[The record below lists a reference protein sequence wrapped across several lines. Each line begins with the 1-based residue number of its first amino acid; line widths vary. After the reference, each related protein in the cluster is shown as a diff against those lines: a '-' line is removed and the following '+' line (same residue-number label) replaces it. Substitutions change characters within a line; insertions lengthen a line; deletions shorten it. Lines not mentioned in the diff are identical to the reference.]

1 MGTICFVILN
11 YKTWREA
18 AACAES
24 ILKTQ
29 QGQDIRI
36 VLVDN
41 GSGNGS
47 EESLREEFAGEKRVH
62 VIASEKNLGFARG
75 NNLGIRYARSHFEPD
90 FIVAA
95 NSDIIFEQE
104 DYCEKLREIY
114 KEERFDILGGDI
126 VDASRTRHFNPV
138 ARNRQYTLNY
148 MRKQILVSWAKCK
161 MFQLIKLFH
170 LKKAIAGHYGV
181 VSDETGR
188 DVKDGSKNLTTRE
201 EDGKSVSADSR
212 VDERIV
218 AWLNQIAV
226 NKCKDFLM
234 KKIPEPVEE
243 NSIDTELLEEND
255 NFLPE
260 SYVLNAEKRKIIL
273 TIMQEELSAVQ
284 YQTIILY
291 YFDGMSVPEIAACM
305 ECPEGTVKYRLSTA
319 RGKIRNGVQDYEDTS
334 GIKLYSS
341 GSVALLTAIFIAESQ
356 SLNIPNV
363 ISNIF
368 AGAAGI
374 AGTAAGAKAA
384 GIAGTAAGAK
394 AAGVAGTAAGAKAA
408 GVAGKAGM

>member
-114 KEERFDILGGDI
+114 K
-126 VDASRTRHFNPV
+126 
-138 ARNRQYTLNY
+138 
-148 MRKQILVSWAKCK
+148 
-161 MFQLIKLFH
+161 
-170 LKKAIAGHYGV
+170 
-181 VSDETGR
+181 
-188 DVKDGSKNLTTRE
+188 
-201 EDGKSVSADSR
+201 
-212 VDERIV
+212 
-218 AWLNQIAV
+218 
-226 NKCKDFLM
+226 
-234 KKIPEPVEE
+234 
-243 NSIDTELLEEND
+243 
-255 NFLPE
+255 
-260 SYVLNAEKRKIIL
+260 
-273 TIMQEELSAVQ
+273 
-284 YQTIILY
+284 
-291 YFDGMSVPEIAACM
+291 
-305 ECPEGTVKYRLSTA
+305 
-319 RGKIRNGVQDYEDTS
+319 
-334 GIKLYSS
+334 
-341 GSVALLTAIFIAESQ
+341 
-356 SLNIPNV
+356 
-363 ISNIF
+363 
-368 AGAAGI
+368 
-374 AGTAAGAKAA
+374 
-384 GIAGTAAGAK
+384 
-394 AAGVAGTAAGAKAA
+394 
-408 GVAGKAGM
+408 

>member
-104 DYCEKLREIY
+104 DYCEKLWEIY

-138 ARNRQYTLNY
+138 ARNRQYTLIICGN
-148 MRKQILVSWAKCK
+148 RSW
-161 MFQLIKLFH
+161 FP
-170 LKKAIAGHYGV
+170 
-181 VSDETGR
+181 GR
-188 DVKDGSKNLTTRE
+188 NVR
-201 EDGKSVSADSR
+201 
-212 VDERIV
+212 
-218 AWLNQIAV
+218 
-226 NKCKDFLM
+226 C
-234 KKIPEPVEE
+234 
-243 NSIDTELLEEND
+243 
-255 NFLPE
+255 
-260 SYVLNAEKRKIIL
+260 
-273 TIMQEELSAVQ
+273 
-284 YQTIILY
+284 
-291 YFDGMSVPEIAACM
+291 
-305 ECPEGTVKYRLSTA
+305 
-319 RGKIRNGVQDYEDTS
+319 
-334 GIKLYSS
+334 SS
-341 GSVALLTAIFIAESQ
+341 
-356 SLNIPNV
+356 
-363 ISNIF
+363 
-368 AGAAGI
+368 
-374 AGTAAGAKAA
+374 
-384 GIAGTAAGAK
+384 
-394 AAGVAGTAAGAKAA
+394 
-408 GVAGKAGM
+408 

>member
-201 EDGKSVSADSR
+201 EGGKSVSADSR
-212 VDERIV
+212 VDERMKDV
-218 AWLNQIAV
+218 LLHV
-226 NKCKDFLM
+226 CCLVFSKDFFKQMDGFYDGTFLYAEEEILYYLAGKYGMTLLYAPEIGCMHKEAVSTNFVMQDFCDAKIFYFGNITKSYRAFLALM
-234 KKIPEPVEE
+234 KK
-243 NSIDTELLEEND
+243 
-255 NFLPE
+255 
-260 SYVLNAEKRKIIL
+260 
-273 TIMQEELSAVQ
+273 
-284 YQTIILY
+284 
-291 YFDGMSVPEIAACM
+291 
-305 ECPEGTVKYRLSTA
+305 
-319 RGKIRNGVQDYEDTS
+319 YE
-334 GIKLYSS
+334 
-341 GSVALLTAIFIAESQ
+341 
-356 SLNIPNV
+356 
-363 ISNIF
+363 
-368 AGAAGI
+368 
-374 AGTAAGAKAA
+374 
-384 GIAGTAAGAK
+384 
-394 AAGVAGTAAGAKAA
+394 
-408 GVAGKAGM
+408 

>member
-148 MRKQILVSWAKCK
+148 MRKQILVSWAKC
-161 MFQLIKLFH
+161 
-170 LKKAIAGHYGV
+170 
-181 VSDETGR
+181 
-188 DVKDGSKNLTTRE
+188 
-201 EDGKSVSADSR
+201 
-212 VDERIV
+212 
-218 AWLNQIAV
+218 
-226 NKCKDFLM
+226 
-234 KKIPEPVEE
+234 
-243 NSIDTELLEEND
+243 
-255 NFLPE
+255 
-260 SYVLNAEKRKIIL
+260 
-273 TIMQEELSAVQ
+273 
-284 YQTIILY
+284 
-291 YFDGMSVPEIAACM
+291 
-305 ECPEGTVKYRLSTA
+305 
-319 RGKIRNGVQDYEDTS
+319 
-334 GIKLYSS
+334 
-341 GSVALLTAIFIAESQ
+341 FI
-356 SLNIPNV
+356 
-363 ISNIF
+363 
-368 AGAAGI
+368 
-374 AGTAAGAKAA
+374 
-384 GIAGTAAGAK
+384 
-394 AAGVAGTAAGAKAA
+394 
-408 GVAGKAGM
+408 